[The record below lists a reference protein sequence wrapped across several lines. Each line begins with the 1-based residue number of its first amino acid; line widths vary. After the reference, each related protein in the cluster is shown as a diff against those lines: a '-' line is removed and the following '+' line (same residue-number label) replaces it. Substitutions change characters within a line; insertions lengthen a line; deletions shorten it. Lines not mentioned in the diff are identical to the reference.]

1 MIANFFREKL
11 FFLLQF
17 LKYSVKLHSSKG
29 GKLLREKTKNLNI
42 INTMNNKE
50 TFYLVEVYHIGTA
63 TGSLLSLDHVRKCSS
78 LEAAMNFGSGIKK
91 NNGWFTV
98 TKIDSCGRV
107 IVFDSSNN

>member
-1 MIANFFREKL
+1 
-11 FFLLQF
+11 
-17 LKYSVKLHSSKG
+17 
-29 GKLLREKTKNLNI
+29 
-42 INTMNNKE
+42 MNNKE
-50 TFYLVEVYHIGTA
+50 TSYLVEVYHIGTA

-78 LEAAMNFGSGIKK
+78 LEAAMNFGSDMKE